1 MFTATPEW
9 KGSARGSTKAAT
21 VESSFGLQFG
31 RLIEYVLNFLDG
43 DCELEKKI
51 FAKALKM
58 YENQSC
64 NEAQLWV

>member
-9 KGSARGSTKAAT
+9 KGSARESTKAV
-21 VESSFGLQFG
+21 VESSFGFQFG
-31 RLIEYVLNFLDG
+31 RLVEYVLNFLDG
-43 DCELEKKI
+43 DYELEKKI